1 MDKSDRTVIIFNIPT
16 SFGGSDLRRCFTT
29 FTETEKFEC
38 FHYKRRPEAKL
49 PGFRRDLFLHE
60 ESENTPSDKNLAV
73 AVLKKYEFVQPF
85 IGKQCLLLPTF
96 LLRVGNDTDA
106 VQFLLT
112 YYILTYIILTLKSLI
127 EEQTGINEQAW
138 KKSATLLAYY

>member
-49 PGFRRDLFLHE
+49 PGFRRDLFLQE
-60 ESENTPSDKNLAV
+60 EFENTPSDKNLAV
-73 AVLKKYEFVQPF
+73 AVLKKHEFVQPF
-85 IGKQCLLLPTF
+85 IGKECLLV

-106 VQFLLT
+106 VQFLLAYLLT
-112 YYILTYIILTLKSLI
+112 YYDLI
-127 EEQTGINEQAW
+127 FNLGIG
-138 KKSATLLAYY
+138 T

>member
-85 IGKQCLLLPTF
+85 IGKQCF
-96 LLRVGNDTDA
+96 LFTAFFAQRR
-106 VQFLLT
+106 
-112 YYILTYIILTLKSLI
+112 
-127 EEQTGINEQAW
+127 E
-138 KKSATLLAYY
+138 

>member
-49 PGFRRDLFLHE
+49 PGFRRDLFLQE
-60 ESENTPSDKNLAV
+60 ESENSPSDKNLAV
-73 AVLKKYEFVQPF
+73 AVLTKHEFVQPF
-85 IGKQCLLLPTF
+85 IGKSYSLLTFFAQSRESNVPTLSSCALPTVITSF
-96 LLRVGNDTDA
+96 L
-106 VQFLLT
+106 
-112 YYILTYIILTLKSLI
+112 
-127 EEQTGINEQAW
+127 
-138 KKSATLLAYY
+138 